1 MGTLLMRGLG
11 LKKKMSKMIPKL
23 VSGVM
28 MEERWGA
35 QEEKEFSCEEADG
48 KLSPKQMEFR
58 ASQAWE
64 VISVE
69 MPV

>member
-1 MGTLLMRGLG
+1 
-11 LKKKMSKMIPKL
+11 
-23 VSGVM
+23 
-28 MEERWGA
+28 MEERRGA

-48 KLSPKQMEFR
+48 KLSPKQMEFL

>member
-1 MGTLLMRGLG
+1 
-11 LKKKMSKMIPKL
+11 
-23 VSGVM
+23 

-48 KLSPKQMEFR
+48 KLSSKQMEFR

-69 MPV
+69 IPV